1 MKTLFATIG
10 IAGLILLVLGG
21 GQCSVNITSIPIL
34 EKKYV

>member
-21 GQCSVNITSIPIL
+21 GQCSVNVTSKSIL
-34 EKKYV
+34 EKKDV